1 MVMARLKSGADTR
14 NLDGPSG
21 ARRDF
26 RPTIRPHANT
36 PIRRFAYPPF
46 RPHADP
52 PRLALANIN
61 KIHCRRERFRLK
73 KLREAQAVNTRQSK
87 EQQGGMQFH
96 TTRWDLVLRSG
107 DVTSPLHEQSLS
119 EFCSRYWYPLYYF
132 ARYKGFSDEDA
143 QDLTQSFFLH
153 LLDKVSLKHADPNRG
168 RFRSFLLA
176 SFQNHMSAVRH
187 RAEAAK
193 RGGGNPLVALDAQ
206 EAKERDQIEPKDNL
220 TAEAFFDAQWAQL
233 LLERAMV
240 RLSEEYRQV
249 GRTAQFDRL
258 RGYLDVTGENLT
270 ESYEGVANELGLTV
284 AGVKTL
290 VFRMRKRYSAL
301 LRDEVA
307 QTLLDPRD
315 TDAEIHALYQALLVT
330 EGRRPK

>member
-1 MVMARLKSGADTR
+1 
-14 NLDGPSG
+14 
-21 ARRDF
+21 
-26 RPTIRPHANT
+26 
-36 PIRRFAYPPF
+36 
-46 RPHADP
+46 
-52 PRLALANIN
+52 
-61 KIHCRRERFRLK
+61 
-73 KLREAQAVNTRQSK
+73 VNTRQSK
-87 EQQGGMQFH
+87 EQQEGMQFH

-119 EFCSRYWYPLYYF
+119 EFCSRYWYPLYHF

-176 SFQNHMSAVRH
+176 SFQNHISAVRH
-187 RAEAAK
+187 RAGAAK

-206 EAKERDQIEPKDNL
+206 EGNERDQIEPKDNL

-284 AGVKTL
+284 AGIKTL